1 MPFPPPI
8 VTHHGRATCPPTCC
22 SEFGCWLMLTRRG
35 HSFHSFAAALLESS
49 LSKLSVSYPDYH
61 LEKLAAISLFSE
73 LLHLG
78 VQGRLPD
85 IAGVFNSYAFGA
97 HEAGWS
103 GQFSSMQELLLAIL
117 RFATTPPGSGSVQL

>member
-1 MPFPPPI
+1 
-8 VTHHGRATCPPTCC
+8 
-22 SEFGCWLMLTRRG
+22 MLTRRG

-49 LSKLSVSYPDYH
+49 LSKLSVSYPDYP
-61 LEKLAAISLFSE
+61 LAMLAAISLFSE

-103 GQFSSMQELLLAIL
+103 GQFSSMQEVCLPF
-117 RFATTPPGSGSVQL
+117 FASRRRPPGTGSVQL